1 MTTTDAVRY
10 IRVKIEDFPFAPAIR
25 AYGNVAI
32 LGLATP
38 PATPPTGFLQPNI
51 PTLFTDI
58 SEART
63 LAAGPLGE
71 AVATALVQEPG
82 PSEVWAVRLT
92 DGSDGSLDSALAKVA
107 TLNVQLVAIA
117 DTPLVNTAADDQEA
131 APTSAIVKLAEHV
144 AAVAGDGMERMGVAM
159 LGKGDTDPGIVTDAL
174 ATERM
179 VYVAHKSDDDV
190 AAAVAGTIAGYEPHI
205 SLLLKQVKVSSEAF
219 SAQEL
224 LSINGSEGANS
235 GGPGGKGV
243 NWLVDPPLIPGK
255 GVFLGEGYTGNS
267 KPGGKKYID
276 IVRTVDDITFRLK
289 AQLIGSIGN
298 LRISRAGLRG
308 LVAQMETV
316 LEPLRRAEV
325 IDSYEITVPILVLLD
340 KPQPTP
346 QDEILIKKARAE
358 RAVEALVQIKYAGAV
373 HRINITL
380 KFE

>member
-1 MTTTDAVRY
+1 MTTTDPVRY
-10 IRVKIEDFPFAPAIR
+10 IRVKIEDFPFAPANR

-38 PATPPTGFLQPNI
+38 PATPPDTFVQPNV
-51 PTLFTDI
+51 PTLFTDVND
-58 SEART
+58 ART
-63 LAAGPLGE
+63 LATGPLGE

-82 PSEVWAVRLT
+82 PSEVWAVRLA
-92 DGSDGSLDSALAKVA
+92 DSSDGALDAALARVA
-107 TLNVQLVAIA
+107 TLNVQLVAVA
-117 DTPLVNTAADDQEA
+117 NTPLVRTSGDDEQS
-131 APTSAIVKLAEHV
+131 APTPAIVKLAEHV
-144 AAVAGDGMERMGVAM
+144 DAVAGDGMERIGVAM
-159 LGKGDTDPGIVTDAL
+159 LGKGDTNPGIVEGKL

-179 VYVAHKSDDDV
+179 VYVAHKSDEDV

-205 SLLLKQVKVSSEAF
+205 SLLLKQVKVSSEPF
-219 SAQEL
+219 SAQDVL
-224 LSINGSEGANS
+224 TINGAEGENS
-235 GGPGGKGV
+235 GGPGGQGV

-255 GVFLGEGYTGNS
+255 GVFLGEGYTGNA

-308 LVAQMETV
+308 LVAEMETV
-316 LEPLRRAEV
+316 LEPLRRAAV
-325 IDSYEITVPILVLLD
+325 IDSYEIVLPILVLLD

-346 QDEILIKKARAE
+346 QEENLIKKARAE
-358 RAVEALVQIKYAGAV
+358 RAVEALVRITYAGAV